1 MLFCNYRNVA
11 DFCIKIEDNIVQF
24 VNETKFLGVLLDNR
38 LSWESHINNVVG
50 KMAKLA
56 GLFNKLKFKINQ
68 KTFMTLYNTFVYPYL
83 TYCDIVSGSTAKI
96 HLNKITV
103 VQKRILRIMCNAKFR
118 DHTAVLYKN
127 TSILE
132 VSQLYIFNVC
142 LFMYKYS
149 HNLLPKIFDTMF
161 QITHDLHE
169 YSTRNSCL
177 LVLPLCRTEMRK
189 QFVVY
194 NGAYYYNKLINLSCI
209 NLYAIHSLSMFKR
222 NVKKVIFEN
231 LLY

>member
-1 MLFCNYRNVA
+1 M
-11 DFCIKIEDNIVQF
+11 D
-24 VNETKFLGVLLDNR
+24 
-38 LSWESHINNVVG
+38 
-50 KMAKLA
+50 
-56 GLFNKLKFKINQ
+56 
-68 KTFMTLYNTFVYPYL
+68 
-83 TYCDIVSGSTAKI
+83 
-96 HLNKITV
+96 
-103 VQKRILRIMCNAKFR
+103 
-118 DHTAVLYKN
+118 
-127 TSILE
+127 SI
-132 VSQLYIFNVC
+132 VC